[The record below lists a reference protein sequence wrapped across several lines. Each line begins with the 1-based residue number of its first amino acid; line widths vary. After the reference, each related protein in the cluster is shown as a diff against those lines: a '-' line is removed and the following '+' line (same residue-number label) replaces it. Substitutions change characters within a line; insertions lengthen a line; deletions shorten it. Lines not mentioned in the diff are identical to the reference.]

1 MCSIPGNG
9 PGGLLYFARGT
20 LRLRWR
26 SAGRSRRQRG
36 ADRVF
41 GDQPSRRA
49 AILSG
54 SAKRCDVALWLL
66 SWRGGAERRP
76 FLHEPPPLLKQIA
89 APVCL
94 FNLIANDVR
103 EGRLRN
109 FVLKRRALAGP
120 RFEGGAEAVRRQ
132 IASAHATHKHQ
143 KRHVGERRSRLAAGE
158 NKRIRII
165 VAANPV
171 HTLQDVERPR
181 GKRDAVFATRLHAC
195 SRYRPSLVK
204 QVHLAPTRADYFTR
218 ARSREGQKFQGFG
231 CDALLLS

>member
-76 FLHEPPPLLKQIA
+76 LLHEPPPLLKQIA

-109 FVLKRRALAGP
+109 FVLERRAFARPGLE
-120 RFEGGAEAVRRQ
+120 RGAEAVCSQ
-132 IASAHATHKHQ
+132 VTTLHTAQEHQ
-143 KRHVGERRSRLAAGE
+143 KCHVA
-158 NKRIRII
+158 
-165 VAANPV
+165 
-171 HTLQDVERPR
+171 
-181 GKRDAVFATRLHAC
+181 
-195 SRYRPSLVK
+195 
-204 QVHLAPTRADYFTR
+204 
-218 ARSREGQKFQGFG
+218 QG
-231 CDALLLS
+231 